1 MHSILVTFKPL
12 CQLLS
17 SVDFEVCA
25 FVVAQLHKFSQI
37 KHSIPDSLQIDYWII

>member
-17 SVDFEVCA
+17 TLDFEVYA
-25 FVVAQLHKFSQI
+25 FMVAKLNKFPQI
-37 KHSIPDSLQIDYWII
+37 KHSIPDSFQIDYWII